1 MNQDLYDWL
10 LLLGRW
16 VHITTAVTWIGTSIF
31 FMWLDRSFEPNP
43 ESKAKNPGH
52 LGELWMVH
60 GGGFYRVEK
69 LQMGSTQVPE
79 HLHWFKWES
88 YWTWMSGF
96 FLVAMIFYTG
106 DGTFMLDSA
115 VSSLTYPQGVAL
127 SLFTIFGSWF
137 FYDLLWESD
146 ATKEAPLLGHIL
158 TLAWLGGMTWG
169 LCHLMSGRA
178 AYLHIGA
185 VMGTW
190 MTANVFMRIIPRQ
203 VKMVQAAQ
211 RGESVNPDWAKNAKN
226 RSTHNTYF
234 TLPVIFVMMSNHF
247 PSTYGH
253 AYNWAI
259 LLTMTAGGASIRE
272 YFVSRI
278 KKPTRARI
286 FGATGVALIAAVIF
300 ATRTPEEPVS
310 VQTPPGT
317 VEISGKSSMEGSI
330 SVVTPKSAGAA
341 AGSAAAGAS
350 NEGTTPTPE
359 SGSNADAR
367 AGGALSTG
375 ATPTSE
381 LLTKTGSPA
390 TGANGASANAAT
402 SATAANSTPLS
413 TLEVG
418 DVPPG
423 LLRGTVNF
431 EGPVPANRKLTNL
444 PLPCAQVH
452 GSEVFTSEV
461 LVQNGHLQNVL
472 LRIVKGH
479 EKLARP
485 PAPATP
491 VELNQVGCMY
501 VPRLIAA
508 QTNQE
513 VVFINSDSVFHNVKS
528 FTKANPEFNL
538 AMPTKGQRISKRFAQ
553 PEVFLQTKCSVH
565 PWMGAYI
572 AVVDHPYF
580 AITDANGTFEIR
592 NLPPGTYTVELW
604 HEVFGTQTQTV
615 TLGAS
620 GSHALNVSFR
630 KQDTK

>member
-1 MNQDLYDWL
+1 MSVAPEELHPARMNQDLYDWL
-10 LLLGRW
+10 LLIGRW

-146 ATKEAPLLGHIL
+146 ATKEAPLLGHLL

-169 LCHLMSGRA
+169 QCHLMSGRA

-185 VMGTW
+185 MMGTW

-259 LLTMTAGGASIRE
+259 LLAMTAGGAAIRE
-272 YFVSRI
+272 FFVSRL
-278 KKPTRARI
+278 KKPTRAKI
-286 FGATGVALIAAVIF
+286 FGALGVTTIALVIF

-310 VQTPPGT
+310 VRTAPGT

-330 SVVTPKSAGAA
+330 SVVTPRATG
-341 AGSAAAGAS
+341 AGSAA
-350 NEGTTPTPE
+350 NTY
-359 SGSNADAR
+359 
-367 AGGALSTG
+367 G
-375 ATPTSE
+375 ATPAPES
-381 LLTKTGSPA
+381 
-390 TGANGASANAAT
+390 ASGHG
-402 SATAANSTPLS
+402 ATAPLPAPGVN
-413 TLEVG
+413 EVPAG
-418 DVPPG
+418 DVPAG
-423 LLRGTVNF
+423 LIRGTVNVD
-431 EGPVPANRKLTNL
+431 GPIPANRKLTNL

-452 GSEVFTSEV
+452 GSEVFTNEV
-461 LVQNGHLQNVL
+461 LVKEGHLQNVL
-472 LRIVKGH
+472 VRVVKGH
-479 EKLARP
+479 EQLPRP

-491 VELNQVGCMY
+491 VELNQLGCMY

-508 QTNQE
+508 QVNQE
-513 VVFINSDSVFHNVKS
+513 VVFVNSDSVFHNVKS
-528 FTKANPEFNL
+528 FTHANPEFNL
-538 AMPTKGQRISKRFAQ
+538 AMPTKGQRISKRFER
-553 PEVFLQTKCSVH
+553 PEIFLQTKCSVH

-580 AITDANGTFEIR
+580 AITDAAGNFEIR
-592 NLPPGTYTVELW
+592 NLPAGTYTLELW
-604 HEVFGTQTQTV
+604 HEVFGTQTRTV
-615 TLGAS
+615 TIGAK
-620 GSHALNVSFR
+620 GSQALNFSFR
-630 KQDTK
+630 K